1 MLETISYSCLR
12 AFQIFK
18 TLLVRISYLVLIFA
32 TSLVYSNLIGLVI
45 YGFINHLLKS
55 IQNKIEIGEYKTLS
69 DFEQWRKFALKCSLF
84 ISFIGILI
92 SIVYLTLIST
102 CSILFINCEE
112 GYKEDGLRR
121 TKNFSLTLLV
131 ASILSLLQEVCE
143 LLSIKYRN
151 KSFMDWV
158 FLLAL
163 QEQEKLNTGE
173 VDANLESGNLMEDI
187 NPNDSVRIHQS
198 IIESGL
204 NQDESIHVV
213 SVHANENG
221 KAYQLNEASE
231 MDEGDVCEH
240 KKKTENENANSLS
253 GYLKEDNDLKES
265 ETIQQSINE
274 SGLNQDQEH
283 IVASIQSNENE
294 EKNQLN
300 ETFERKEGDV
310 NKQTK
315 EKDDEN
321 DNSRSDILRED
332 LKESEIIKE
341 SINETRLNQHEENFV
356 TKIVSRENK
365 ETDQIDGTAEGKDGY
380 AGESSRKAEHKMENS
395 D

>member
-1 MLETISYSCLR
+1 
-12 AFQIFK
+12 
-18 TLLVRISYLVLIFA
+18 
-32 TSLVYSNLIGLVI
+32 
-45 YGFINHLLKS
+45 
-55 IQNKIEIGEYKTLS
+55 
-69 DFEQWRKFALKCSLF
+69 
-84 ISFIGILI
+84 
-92 SIVYLTLIST
+92 
-102 CSILFINCEE
+102 
-112 GYKEDGLRR
+112 
-121 TKNFSLTLLV
+121 
-131 ASILSLLQEVCE
+131 
-143 LLSIKYRN
+143 
-151 KSFMDWV
+151 
-158 FLLAL
+158 
-163 QEQEKLNTGE
+163 
-173 VDANLESGNLMEDI
+173 
-187 NPNDSVRIHQS
+187 
-198 IIESGL
+198 
-204 NQDESIHVV
+204 
-213 SVHANENG
+213 
-221 KAYQLNEASE
+221 

-321 DNSRSDILRED
+321 DNSQSDILRED

-380 AGESSRKAEHKMENS
+380 AVESSRKAEHKMENS